1 MLTEQKS
8 GIPKNYK
15 KLVKSREY
23 SNESTALTKK
33 TWRKHNNIMVSKSIM
48 NLENYRLYVK
58 KTNCQTYPNALR
70 DFI

>member
-8 GIPKNYK
+8 GTPK

-33 TWRKHNNIMVSKSIM
+33 HGESITISWLQ
-48 NLENYRLYVK
+48 N
-58 KTNCQTYPNALR
+58 
-70 DFI
+70 